1 MNDRTQEQLDEF
13 AQKLGTLNLEFEQL
27 KRSVSVVEAPV
38 TVEATPE
45 PPVQR
50 RTQIQ
55 EIDDLFGRG

>member
-13 AQKLGTLNLEFEQL
+13 AQKLGALNLEFAQL
-27 KRSVSVVEAPV
+27 KRSVSVVEAAV

-55 EIDDLFGRG
+55 